1 MVAFEYPL
9 NEKNRSYLRFE
20 FLFAQ
25 LKMSISF
32 EHVNDSTIFFKAL
45 LELLEL
51 AERSDIRH
59 ELVKDLRLLSEQMK
73 NWLNH
78 DGVDHK
84 KETDLISEIEG
95 LIQDVLRLS
104 KKLRFFKDN
113 RFLTSLKQR
122 FFIPGGTCNFDLPQ
136 FHFWLASDLEKR
148 QNDAQSWFSHF
159 ASLEKALTFFLTIKR
174 SQAINTKQIAKNG
187 FYQAEVEKCGFIV
200 VKVDKNQAV
209 YPVIS
214 GHKQRYSIR
223 FMSAESEKNT
233 SDSIEFQQICC

>member
-1 MVAFEYPL
+1 MIVFEYPL

-20 FLFAQ
+20 SLFTQ
-25 LKMSISF
+25 LKMSLSF

-45 LELLEL
+45 LELVEL

-59 ELVKDLRLLSEQMK
+59 DLVKDLRLLSEQMRT
-73 NWLNH
+73 WLNH
-78 DGVDHK
+78 AAVDQK
-84 KETDLISEIEG
+84 VVTDLISEIEG
-95 LIQDVLRLS
+95 LIQAVLRLP

-113 RFLTSLKQR
+113 RLLTSLKQR

-159 ASLEKALTFFLTIKR
+159 SSLEKALTLFLKIKR
-174 SQAINTKQIAKNG
+174 SQAVATTQIAENG
-187 FYQAEVEKCGFIV
+187 FYQGEVEKCGFIV
-200 VKVDKNQAV
+200 VKVDQKKGV

-214 GHKQRYSIR
+214 GHNQRYSIR

-233 SDSIEFQQICC
+233 LDSIDFQQICC

>member
-1 MVAFEYPL
+1 MIAFEYPL
-9 NEKNRSYLRFE
+9 NENNRSYLRFE
-20 FLFAQ
+20 SLFTQ

-51 AERSDIRH
+51 AERSDIRNA
-59 ELVKDLRLLSEQMK
+59 LIKDLRLLSEQMSS
-73 NWLNH
+73 WLNH
-78 DGVDHK
+78 PGVDQK
-84 KETDLISEIEG
+84 TVTDLISEIEG
-95 LIQDVLRLS
+95 HIQTVLRLP
-104 KKLRFFKDN
+104 KQLRFFKTN

-159 ASLEKALTFFLTIKR
+159 ASLEKALTLFLKIKR
-174 SQAINTKQIAKNG
+174 SNAVATTQIAKNG
-187 FYQAEVEKCGFIV
+187 FYQAEVETCGFIV
-200 VKVDKNQAV
+200 VKVDKKQAV

-214 GHKQRYSIR
+214 GHNKRYSIR
-223 FMSAESEKNT
+223 FMSAESGKDTLE
-233 SDSIEFQQICC
+233 SIDFQQVCC